1 MKKQIM
7 ELLGQIAI
15 AGELPSK
22 AVKRI
27 HGSDGYKRKCIME
40 ARQKNLIRHFR
51 KDGLNGLRL
60 TAKGKKLL
68 LESSPERFGFFLKDG
83 SKASSG
89 AQKRTR
95 LHRVAEAYVLMN
107 NAGVEIYR
115 DRKPP
120 LFSAGEAVPIR
131 FPAYYGSK
139 EVKELGQESVKIK
152 NSRFVGVLVTPDQLF
167 AVYNAGAGQMKW
179 YGQAEERL
187 ACSLPRVLQ
196 RQGAF
201 VAGEVETKGILLA
214 DSMERFHLFLD
225 DQERKAAFPIDN
237 GQFWN
242 WNMHWIPNSEE
253 GETVLGLLCSPKKNA
268 LLTEALQNNFP
279 PLPIGQRNMEMDA
292 VDEAGNP
299 VLFAYDMDAARIRRF
314 AVSLRV
320 NGGCGTVICF
330 DFQRK
335 LVERL
340 CENCAQVLEL
350 DWKAIREDLNV

>member
-1 MKKQIM
+1 MKKQLM
-7 ELLGQIAI
+7 EILGQIGI

-22 AVKRI
+22 AVRRVS
-27 HGSDGYKRKCIME
+27 GSEGYKRKCIME
-40 ARQKNLIRHFR
+40 ARQRNLIRYFR
-51 KDGLNGLRL
+51 KDGLSGLRL
-60 TAKGKKLL
+60 TAEGKKLL
-68 LESSPERFGFFLKDG
+68 LESSPERFDFFLKDG
-83 SKASSG
+83 SKVSVNQ
-89 AQKRTR
+89 QKRTR
-95 LHRVAEAYVLMN
+95 LHRMAEAYVLMN
-107 NAGVEIYR
+107 SAGVEIYR

-120 LFSAGEAVPIR
+120 LFSGGEGAAIR
-131 FPAYYGSK
+131 FPAYYSSR

-214 DSMERFHLFLD
+214 DSMECFHLFLD

-237 GQFWN
+237 GQF

-253 GETVLGLLCSPKKNA
+253 GETVLGLLCSPKKTA

-335 LVERL
+335 LAERL

>member
-1 MKKQIM
+1 MKRQIM

-15 AGELPSK
+15 AGELPVK

-27 HGSDGYKRKCIME
+27 KGSDGYKRKCILE
-40 ARQKNLIRHFR
+40 ARQKNLIRYFR
-51 KDGLNGLRL
+51 KDGLSGLRL
-60 TAKGKKLL
+60 AAEGKNLL
-68 LESSPERFGFFLKDG
+68 LKTSPERFDFFLKDG

-95 LHRVAEAYVLMN
+95 LHRVAEAYVLMH

-120 LFSAGEAVPIR
+120 LFSGGEVAPVR
-131 FPAYYGSK
+131 FPAYYGSR

-152 NSRFVGVLVTPDQLF
+152 NSRFVGVLVTSNRLF
-167 AVYNAGAGQMKW
+167 AVYNAGPGQMKW

-201 VAGEVETKGILLA
+201 MSGVVETKGILLA

-225 DQERKAAFPIDN
+225 DPERKAAFPIDN

-242 WNMHWIPNSEE
+242 MHWIPNSEK
-253 GETVLGLLCSPKKNA
+253 GETVLGLLCDPEKAA
-268 LLTEALQNNFP
+268 LLTGALLDHFLPFP
-279 PLPIGQRNMEMDA
+279 QGRLNMEMDA
-292 VDEAGNP
+292 VDEDGNP
-299 VLFAYDMDAARIRRF
+299 VLVAWDMDTARVRRF
-314 AVSLRV
+314 FLSLRA
-320 NGGCGTVICF
+320 NQSSGTVVCF
-330 DFQRK
+330 DFQRE
-335 LVERL
+335 LAEQL
-340 CENCAQVLEL
+340 CEGHARTLTL
-350 DWKAIREDLNV
+350 DWKTVRKDLKL

>member
-1 MKKQIM
+1 MKRQIM

-131 FPAYYGSK
+131 FPAYYGSR
-139 EVKELGQESVKIK
+139 EVKELGQESVKNQ

-167 AVYNAGAGQMKW
+167 AVYNAGPGQMKW

-201 VAGEVETKGILLA
+201 VSGRKVETKGILLA
-214 DSMERFHLFLD
+214 GSMERFHLFLD
-225 DQERKAAFPIDN
+225 DPERKAAFPIDN
-237 GQFWN
+237 GQF

-253 GETVLGLLCSPKKNA
+253 GETVLGLLCSPEKNA

-299 VLFAYDMDAARIRRF
+299 VLFACDMDAARIRRF

-340 CENCAQVLEL
+340 CESCAQVLEL